1 MKKSQ
6 LERMLKTEKE
16 MRIHFE
22 DLFQTAVD
30 ELKFKNMLVDML
42 EKELEFLQ
50 TATNDNLVKQTIDI
64 ILARKMS
71 DVLFHNR
78 KIWENCDGLKTN
90 KS

>member
-16 MRIHFE
+16 MRTHFE

-64 ILARKMS
+64 ILARKIS

-78 KIWENCDGLKTN
+78 KIWEISDGIEMKLY
-90 KS
+90 